1 MTSYADSYA
10 SLAVRLLF
18 QYGKRVTV
26 SKQQVVADPVTESSV
41 LGAKQEMRV
50 KIVRVRIAAN
60 RSGETLESN
69 KTATFL
75 IPAKGLLFEVDGTCK
90 IVDGNDTWTVT
101 DATPIAPNGTPIMYR
116 AKAQL

>member
-1 MTSYADSYA
+1 
-10 SLAVRLLF
+10 
-18 QYGKRVTV
+18 
-26 SKQQVVADPVTESSV
+26 
-41 LGAKQEMRV
+41 
-50 KIVRVRIAAN
+50 
-60 RSGETLESN
+60 LESN